1 MSMEAVF
8 GIDRLKEV
16 TNFFSIEGN
25 IGSGKTTFKRAIE
38 LYVRENN
45 LSALHLTEHVREHV
59 YLLIDEPVAEW
70 TQQVYS
76 RQNCNG
82 EGANGDSN
90 LYSLLDL
97 FYKEM
102 KEKTTPVE
110 SKPPHTDGDKEED
123 AGPKMLDQVAL
134 AFQATTFTS
143 RLKNLV
149 NSLSRMPRHPA
160 QTKVHIISERSLL
173 TDRLFFAN
181 LNDSGL
187 IPGFQWKAYDDFFNI
202 ICGQL
207 LKSHNRII
215 YLPTSAEKSH
225 ERIHRRSRGAEVDN
239 DIPLGYLESL
249 HGAHTQMISKFVK
262 ERGTDA
268 VIHVNF
274 EQDLAPPQIDTLV
287 NTLMRDSLHSQ

>member
-1 MSMEAVF
+1 MEAVF
-8 GIDRLKEV
+8 GIDRLKEI
-16 TNFFSIEGN
+16 THFFSIEGN

-38 LYVRENN
+38 TFVHENG
-45 LSALHLTEHVREHV
+45 LSALEESEQVREHV

-76 RQNCNG
+76 RQNAKG

-102 KEKTTPVE
+102 KEKTVL
-110 SKPPHTDGDKEED
+110 SRDDKEHQPE
-123 AGPKMLDQVAL
+123 MLDKVAL

-143 RLKNLV
+143 RLKNLI
-149 NSLSRMPRHPA
+149 NTLSRMPRHPSG
-160 QTKVHIISERSLL
+160 TKVHIISERSLL
-173 TDRLFFAN
+173 TDRLFFSN

-187 IPGFQWKAYDDFFNI
+187 IPGYQWKSYDDFFNI
-202 ICGQL
+202 ICSHL
-207 LKSHNRII
+207 LKSHDRII

-225 ERIHRRSRGAEVDN
+225 ERIVRRHRDAEVNN

-249 HGAHTQMISKFVK
+249 HGAHTEMISKFIK
-262 ERGTDA
+262 DRGTDT
-268 VIHVNF
+268 VIRVNF

-287 NTLMRDSLHSQ
+287 NTLMRTTLHSQ